1 VTCRPTQHRP
11 DGHCSRGGWAVL
23 LGSLLV
29 LGASACSTPADSA
42 PPAPPAAVTAI
53 PSGTY
58 QNAFAPSGP
67 QTLTLTAGTNYTQ
80 LNTASGQSIPGTVG
94 QDSAQR
100 VTFTSA
106 AGAPCAGQPGLYKAT
121 MDSVGLH
128 LTAVADPCSGRASD
142 FAAGPW
148 TRS

>member
-1 VTCRPTQHRP
+1 MTGSPTHHRP
-11 DGHCSRGGWAVL
+11 HGLRAGGGWAVL
-23 LGSLLV
+23 LGGLLV
-29 LGASACSTPADSA
+29 LGASACSAPAGGA
-42 PPAPPAAVTAI
+42 PPAPPAAVTSI

-58 QNAFAPSGP
+58 QNANTPSGP
-67 QTLTLTAGTNYTQ
+67 QSLTLSSGTSYTQ
-80 LNTASGQSIPGTVG
+80 VNTASGQSIPGTVA
-94 QDSAQR
+94 QDSTDR

-121 MDSVGLH
+121 VDSVGLH
-128 LTAVADPCSGRASD
+128 LTAVADPCPNRATD